1 MARKNPVDVTTKE
14 KLAFIV
20 GRYHVPLPV
29 QFEATAY
36 VPGTDSVATTPLWD
50 AVVTEVNVAVV
61 ESNVNWARLLVGRPV
76 TAVPPCS
83 NP

>member
-1 MARKNPVDVTTKE
+1 VANNNPVDVTTKE

-20 GRYHVPLPV
+20 PRSNVPLPV

-36 VPGTDSVATTPLWD
+36 VPGTDSVVITPSWD
-50 AVVTEVNVAVV
+50 AVVTEANVAVV
-61 ESNVNWARLLVGRPV
+61 ESNVIWATLLVGVPV